1 MTPAVLDRIAEELA
15 EPEREHSAALERGE
29 LSSRAASSRPRG
41 HLRCSCLHSVPV
53 SIQDARV
60 IFFLITGQVPYILL
74 LTLVL
79 ALYLTVIELRELR
92 PSKSW
97 WAWWILLVVIT
108 HFIGYLILRAYVAI
122 RRARSS
128 RA

>member
-1 MTPAVLDRIAEELA
+1 
-15 EPEREHSAALERGE
+15 
-29 LSSRAASSRPRG
+29 
-41 HLRCSCLHSVPV
+41 LHSVPV
-53 SIQDARV
+53 SIQDGRV

-79 ALYLTVIELRELR
+79 AIYLTVIELRELR

-97 WAWWILLVVIT
+97 WLWWILLVVIT